1 MESQITP
8 NPYDV
13 LEISSGASK
22 KEIMTAFTQAM
33 KRKKYSTSLIAE
45 ARKKLSN
52 PQERLKADYLR
63 PTLPIAQRFKRKSY
77 SELEKPAPELKLISE
92 FDNLQ
97 PLIDSSESV
106 SEIDQKIGID
116 LVNSL

>member
-13 LEISSGASK
+13 LEVSSGASK
-22 KEIMTAFTQAM
+22 KEIMKAFTQAM
-33 KRKKYSTSLIAE
+33 KRKKYSPSLIAE

-63 PTLPIAQRFKRKSY
+63 PIFPITQRFKRQNY
-77 SELEKPAPELKLISE
+77 SELEQPAPELKLISE
-92 FDNLQ
+92 FDKVQ
-97 PLIDSSESV
+97 SLIDSTESV
-106 SEIDQKIGID
+106 KEIDKEIGID